1 MARADLKMLSYKEL
15 ERFVRRVEKLH
26 GQGLSMAQVS
36 ESLGVPK
43 STIYLR
49 LKTYRSK
56 TDGSLVRAHRKRN
69 GDWLDHACDGYD
81 GGRVRPSE
89 DDERGQAQRL

>member
-56 TDGSLVRAHRKRN
+56 T
-69 GDWLDHACDGYD
+69 
-81 GGRVRPSE
+81 
-89 DDERGQAQRL
+89 

>member
-1 MARADLKMLSYKEL
+1 MLSYEEL
-15 ERFVRRVEKLH
+15 ERFAKRVFKLRQ
-26 GQGLSMAQVS
+26 QGLSMAQVS

-56 TDGSLVRAHRKRN
+56 T
-69 GDWLDHACDGYD
+69 
-81 GGRVRPSE
+81 
-89 DDERGQAQRL
+89 

>member
-1 MARADLKMLSYKEL
+1 MTIRTLMIPALAGLLTIGCGSEEEL
-15 ERFVRRVEKLH
+15 RRVELEVGDLKLEVFKLRQ
-26 GQGLSMAQVS
+26 QGLSMAQVS

-56 TDGSLVRAHRKRN
+56 T
-69 GDWLDHACDGYD
+69 
-81 GGRVRPSE
+81 
-89 DDERGQAQRL
+89 